1 MEDVLSVYQ
10 RELCIPP
17 RQSEEFKDSE
27 VLVCMDETTKQH
39 TKETRVPVGLAPG
52 RDAVY
57 DYEYER
63 NGVSNLFML
72 SAPLGDNGAEDEGGL
87 GGGDT

>member
-10 RELCIPP
+10 R
-17 RQSEEFKDSE
+17 EFKDSE

-57 DYEYER
+57 DMSMNATE
-63 NGVSNLFML
+63 
-72 SAPLGDNGAEDEGGL
+72 
-87 GGGDT
+87 

>member
-10 RELCIPP
+10 R
-17 RQSEEFKDSE
+17 EFKDSE